1 MKLYEIPKNSKF
13 RILDDGDIAYEKIYH
28 VHHVGW
34 MYSYCTT
41 EDKEVTHILASTEVE
56 IVPSKE

>member
-1 MKLYEIPKNSKF
+1 MKLYEIHKNSKF
-13 RILDDGDIAYEKIYH
+13 KILDDGDIAYEKTYH
-28 VHHVGW
+28 LHHIDG

-41 EDKEVTHILASTEVE
+41 EDKKVAHISASAEVE

>member
-34 MYSYCTT
+34 VYTCCSTK
-41 EDKEVTHILASTEVE
+41 DKELVHILASTEVE
-56 IVPSKE
+56 VVSSKE